1 MSKWKEL
8 LMEVEEK
15 DRRRL
20 GRVRGRVEVEVG
32 VDDEVIVVIDRLFI

>member
-1 MSKWKEL
+1 
-8 LMEVEEK
+8 MEVEEK

-32 VDDEVIVVIDRLFI
+32 VDEVIVVIDRLFI